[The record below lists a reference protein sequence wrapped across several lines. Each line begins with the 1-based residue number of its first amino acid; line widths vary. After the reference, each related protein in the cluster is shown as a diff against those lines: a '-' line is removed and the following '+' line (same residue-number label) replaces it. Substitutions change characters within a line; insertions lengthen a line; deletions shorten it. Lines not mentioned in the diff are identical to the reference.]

1 MAPNI
6 CRVQP
11 APIAFGTIPQVKVPA
26 ASASDGF
33 SRPEIEERS
42 GEAATARAP
51 SLLHEIKHQ
60 TSSTTASE
68 PSTDTQSTVNGGGAP
83 ISKECSAAKPQPQ
96 KVAQQYLKSR
106 FLGLT
111 ADQIKALFHFSVNS
125 SPRLL
130 LPLVAVLAVQL
141 TRHLKQED
149 FLSLWQEVLQLDLS
163 YAIAAFSA
171 VVFAVT
177 VFVLTRP
184 RRIFLVDFACYR
196 PPEHLV
202 ITKDVALDRVTRL
215 GYFDEK
221 SREFQT
227 KVFERSGLGNRTYL
241 PPSMHTWPPSPSISN
256 ARVEAEMVIFGAMDE
271 LFAKTGIDPKDVSI
285 LIVNCTI
292 FCPTPS
298 LSALVVNHYKM
309 REDIQS
315 YNLGGMG
322 CSASVSAVK
331 LAGDLLQSQPNK
343 YAVIVSTENITQN
356 AYLGNRRSMQVTN
369 VLFRMG
375 GAAALI
381 SNKPRDAWRA
391 KYELGHVVR
400 THLGADDKSYKC
412 IYQEQDE
419 NKISGIMLSREL
431 MTTAAQALK
440 ANITTLGP
448 LVLPLSEKLI
458 YAAAY
463 IARRVFRANIKE
475 YVPDFRLAFE
485 HFCIHPGGR
494 ALLDEVQ
501 KALNL
506 SPHDM
511 EPNRMTLYR
520 WGNLSSASI
529 WYELSFLEARDR
541 VRRGDRVW
549 QLAFGSGFKCQS
561 ATWKAL
567 RSIPGDKNG
576 GPWAENGEVSSPPP
590 GEVM

>member
-6 CRVQP
+6 CRVEP
-11 APIAFGTIPQVKVPA
+11 SPIAFGIVPPA
-26 ASASDGF
+26 K
-33 SRPEIEERS
+33 P
-42 GEAATARAP
+42 ATASIVKGANRLEKRSETAAAAAAAP
-51 SLLHEIKHQ
+51 DLPQGSQPQ
-60 TSSTTASE
+60 T
-68 PSTDTQSTVNGGGAP
+68 TDARGECAP
-83 ISKECSAAKPQPQ
+83 TSKEHPAKRAV
-96 KVAQQYLKSR
+96 VAQQYLNSR
-106 FLGLT
+106 FFGMS
-111 ADQIKALFHFSVNS
+111 ADQIKALFHFSVNN

-130 LPLVAVLAVQL
+130 LPLFAALAVQL
-141 TRHLKQED
+141 TRHVKQED
-149 FLSLWQEVLQLDLS
+149 LLNFWQQLLKLDPS
-163 YAIAAFSA
+163 YGIAAFSA

-177 VFVLTRP
+177 VFVLKRP

-215 GYFDEK
+215 GYFDET

-256 ARVEAEMVIFGAMDE
+256 ARVEAEMVIFGALDE
-271 LFAKTGIDPKDVSI
+271 LFAKTGVHPKDVSI
-285 LIVNCTI
+285 LVVNCTI

-298 LSALVVNHYKM
+298 LSAMVVNHYKM
-309 REDIQS
+309 RQDIQS

-322 CSASVSAVK
+322 CSASIAAVK
-331 LAGDLLQSQPNK
+331 LVGDLLQSQPNK

-391 KYELGHVVR
+391 KYELGPVVR
-400 THLGADDKSYKC
+400 THMGADDKSYKC

-419 NKISGIMLSREL
+419 NKITGVMLSREL
-431 MTTAAQALK
+431 MATAAQALK
-440 ANITTLGP
+440 ANVTTLGP
-448 LVLPLSEKLI
+448 LVLPLSEKLL

-463 IARRVFRANIKE
+463 IARRVFRMKIKE
-475 YVPDFRLAFE
+475 YVPDFKLAFA

-506 SPHDM
+506 SPYDM

-529 WYELSFLEARDR
+529 WYELSYLEARDR
-541 VRRGDRVW
+541 VRHGDRVW
-549 QLAFGSGFKCQS
+549 QLAFGSGFKCQT
-561 ATWKAL
+561 ATWRAL
-567 RSIPGDKNG
+567 RSIAGDKNG
-576 GPWAENGEVSSPPP
+576 GPWAQNGEAPSTPS
-590 GEVM
+590 EAM